1 LSIVAEHFKRRE
13 SMKHVMMIVV
23 GIGLAWASAQ
33 EGFARGP
40 QGGGS
45 RNMMQMQARHRYGG
59 QSQDM
64 GRGQGQMMGQGRMMG
79 QGQMELQ
86 GTDQAIDDTTV
97 GQGNKGNGLQQRK
110 RDRNCQG
117 AATTQMQNRIQ
128 QQKRTKARQQDGKGQ
143 D

>member
-1 LSIVAEHFKRRE
+1 MKR
-13 SMKHVMMIVV
+13 VMMVVV

-33 EGFARGP
+33 ESFARGP

-59 QSQDM
+59 QSQGM
-64 GRGQGQMMGQGRMMG
+64 GQGQGQMMGQGQMG
-79 QGQMELQ
+79 LQ
-86 GTDQAIDDTTV
+86 GTNQAIDNTTV

-110 RDRNCQG
+110 RDGNCQG
-117 AATTQMQNRIQ
+117 AATTQSQNRTQ
-128 QQKRTKARQQDGKGQ
+128 QQKKLQARQQNSKVQ